1 MNGAGPAHGKE
12 ASEGVWGRRAG
23 CVVGGGQRDC
33 CSGLSGKVN
42 CRSTVWQSELPEH
55 LCSGKLD
62 GLLGEG
68 LVVCQCG
75 RGGSRRAH
83 GGGSRRAHGGE
94 RGVRAR
100 RLGGLR
106 RKWRQLRLQPRRG
119 HRRLRMAAMQAA
131 APEAA
136 MWAVMSVTGTRGAA
150 TRVEVA
156 RRSRTLGVRELV
168 TPRALAVTPCTA
180 DKSL

>member
-1 MNGAGPAHGKE
+1 MAVWDGRKGGCIPSTCYEVVDPGWVGRVVEVVNGAGPAHGKE

-33 CSGLSGKVN
+33 CSGLSG
-42 CRSTVWQSELPEH
+42 TVWQSELPEH

-62 GLLGEG
+62 GLLSEG

-75 RGGSRRAH
+75 R
-83 GGGSRRAHGGE
+83 GGSRRAHGGE

-136 MWAVMSVTGTRGAA
+136 MWAVMSVTGTRAAARGAA

-156 RRSRTLGVRELV
+156 RRSRTL
-168 TPRALAVTPCTA
+168 
-180 DKSL
+180 